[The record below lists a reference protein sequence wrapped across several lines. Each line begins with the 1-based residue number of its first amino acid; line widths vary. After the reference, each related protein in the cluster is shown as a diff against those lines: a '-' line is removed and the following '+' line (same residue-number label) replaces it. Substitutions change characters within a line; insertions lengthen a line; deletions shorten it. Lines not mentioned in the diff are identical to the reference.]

1 MDLTS
6 YSPEMLKEL
15 LDSDMD
21 SFDRKQLMEI
31 IAALTPEWE
40 PLDGPQRMAYES
52 EADIIGYGGA
62 AGGGKTDLICGM
74 ALTKHKRSLIVR
86 REKAQTEG
94 IIQRITEIRE
104 STDGFNSQK
113 AIWKIDNQRLMEF
126 AGLDNPGDERRWQGR
141 PHDLK
146 CVGRGTLV
154 WMADGSKKPVEEIE
168 VGDTVDTLEG
178 PRKVTRTFVSSRP
191 SVRITTHDGHSQV
204 QGSTHCLL
212 TPYGWVS
219 FYPHHSGFA
228 LPTALNARHISDVL
242 YEPTCSM
249 SARPLVNP
257 PKGQTRTTKYA
268 RCPEGNLSLLGSYAG
283 KARRVLGICY
293 EALSGISPKLSQSV
307 LSHLIQIASAWS
319 CPRQAVSWTVKLFA
333 LRGGCGVRAGSSLPD
348 SSGDCLYGSHHSDE
362 PHSLLGAD
370 HHKCPHPQG
379 GAARQNPIYLLD
391 GGARHTPKHSR
402 RKWSYAHPYTKET
415 RQTDRPVRVVFSSV
429 EGLGVQT
436 LYDLTVEGSNHY
448 MTGAGFV
455 NRNCFDEVTE
465 QREAQVRFVM
475 GWLRSPDPTLKC
487 KVLMTFNPPT
497 TTEGRWILDYFAPWL
512 TKNHPRPAKPGEL
525 RWFTTEDGKDVEVP
539 DNRPYVR
546 LNGQREYDFDPLE
559 HKEEEIIRP
568 KSRTFI
574 PARVTDNPFYMTSGY
589 MSTLQAL
596 PEPLRSQMLNGD
608 FLAGIEDDIWQLLPT
623 RWVEEAQKRWKDRY
637 PKPPMDSLGC
647 DVARG
652 GKDNSLWVARHGMWF
667 DKPIKVAGK
676 DTPDGPEVAGRTVAL
691 VRDGAPIHIDVIG
704 VGASPY
710 DFLNKAKQHVIPVDV
725 RKSVTA
731 KDQSGALDFFNLR
744 TCIAWQFRE
753 ALDPANNTGIE
764 IPPGEDILRE
774 LCSIQWSISGRTI
787 KVESREDIIKRLGY
801 SPDTA
806 SGFFLANI
814 QTPKLHE
821 YRPAAKKIAER
832 NSYDP
837 YENLTA
843 VSRGEYDPFKNL

>member
-21 SFDRKQLMEI
+21 SFDRKQLLAI
-31 IAALTPEWE
+31 IEALTPEWE

-104 STDGFNSQK
+104 TTDGFNSQK
-113 AIWKIDNQRLMEF
+113 AIWKIDSQRLMEF

-146 CVGRGTLV
+146 C
-154 WMADGSKKPVEEIE
+154 
-168 VGDTVDTLEG
+168 
-178 PRKVTRTFVSSRP
+178 
-191 SVRITTHDGHSQV
+191 
-204 QGSTHCLL
+204 
-212 TPYGWVS
+212 
-219 FYPHHSGFA
+219 
-228 LPTALNARHISDVL
+228 
-242 YEPTCSM
+242 
-249 SARPLVNP
+249 
-257 PKGQTRTTKYA
+257 
-268 RCPEGNLSLLGSYAG
+268 
-283 KARRVLGICY
+283 
-293 EALSGISPKLSQSV
+293 
-307 LSHLIQIASAWS
+307 
-319 CPRQAVSWTVKLFA
+319 
-333 LRGGCGVRAGSSLPD
+333 
-348 SSGDCLYGSHHSDE
+348 
-362 PHSLLGAD
+362 
-370 HHKCPHPQG
+370 
-379 GAARQNPIYLLD
+379 
-391 GGARHTPKHSR
+391 
-402 RKWSYAHPYTKET
+402 
-415 RQTDRPVRVVFSSV
+415 
-429 EGLGVQT
+429 
-436 LYDLTVEGSNHY
+436 
-448 MTGAGFV
+448 
-455 NRNCFDEVTE
+455 FDEVTE

-475 GWLRSPDPTLKC
+475 GWLRSPDPSIKC

-497 TTEGRWILDYFAPWL
+497 TTEGRWVLDYYAPWL

-546 LNGQREYDFDPLE
+546 YNGQREYDFDPLE
-559 HKEEEIIRP
+559 HKEEDIIRP

-623 RWVEEAQKRWKDRY
+623 RWVEDAQKRWKDRY

-667 DKPIKVAGK
+667 DKPVKVAGK

-814 QTPKLHE
+814 HTPKLHE
-821 YRPAAKKIAER
+821 YRPTAKKVAER

-837 YENLTA
+837 YENLAA
-843 VSRGEYDPFKNL
+843 VSRGEYDPYKNM